1 MVGFEFLRVN
11 TEIYDP
17 GHPAESESR
26 EIIAIKGDG
35 KKERS
40 PVVRKM
46 RSSQKVTISTML
58 LLFSALLI
66 YFDNSGAFIEG
77 IPRETIVVVEL
88 IFLSLIPLYLKRI
101 RAGYIIGMLVA
112 GFVAFSYRGDFFG
125 PAIPIFQYFLG
136 FFSILA
142 LIETTKML
150 QSCRAPRR

>member
-1 MVGFEFLRVN
+1 MK
-11 TEIYDP
+11 P
-17 GHPAESESR
+17 
-26 EIIAIKGDG
+26 
-35 KKERS
+35 
-40 PVVRKM
+40 
-46 RSSQKVTISTML
+46 SQKVTVSTML

-66 YFDNSGAFIEG
+66 YFDNSGAFIGG

-112 GFVAFSYRGDFFG
+112 GFVAFSYRGEFFG
-125 PAIPIFQYFLG
+125 PAIPILQYFLG

-150 QSCRAPRR
+150 QGYRALRR